1 MNSENTKNVLGQIE
15 PDLADKLVTDRRSL
29 FSGTAA
35 KLGLLAS
42 APVVLAMASQQAFGA
57 GKLPQSVVDVLN
69 FALTL
74 EYIEDAFYTAGNKAK
89 GLIPAKY
96 HAVFG
101 EIGKHEAEHVKLLKG
116 ALGAAAVK
124 APKADFTAGGK
135 YPDVFSNF
143 DTFATLSQTF
153 EDLGVAAYKGQAGNL
168 IGNGDILTI
177 ALRIHSVEA
186 RHAAEVR
193 RIRGMAAWDGAFDK
207 PMTKDEVLAA
217 AKPFLVG
224 M

>member
-1 MNSENTKNVLGQIE
+1 MTDENNTNALAQIDPE
-15 PDLADKLVTDRRSL
+15 IAERLTADGNGLW
-29 FSGTAA
+29 GTAA
-35 KLGLLAS
+35 KLGVLAS

-57 GKLPQSVVDVLN
+57 GMMPQAIVDVLN

-74 EYIEDAFYTAGNKAK
+74 EYIEDGFYTAGNKARH
-89 GLIPAKY
+89 LIPAKY
-96 HAVFG
+96 RAVFA

-116 ALGAAAVK
+116 ALGGAAVK

-135 YPDVFSNF
+135 YADVFSNF

-168 IGNGDILTI
+168 AGTDVLTI

-193 RIRGMAAWDGAFDK
+193 RIRGMAPWDGAFDK
-207 PMTKDEVLAA
+207 PMTKDQVLAA
-217 AKPFLVG
+217 AKPFLAS